1 MMRAEVSLKIDPS
14 KLNAMLES
22 VDQYLEYAA
31 TDCEKKIKKSIT
43 SGSKSGEQY
52 TRNNTIHQASA
63 PGEAPANDTGKLAG
77 SVKAK
82 KINKNHY
89 QVDIAAEYALYLEFG
104 NSRIQ
109 ARPFIIPA
117 FLNVV
122 KRLNRWLLNRRSA
135 L

>member
-63 PGEAPANDTGKLAG
+63 PGEAPANDTGRLAG

-104 NSRIQ
+104 TSTVQ
-109 ARPFIIPA
+109 PRPFIIPA